1 MTLSKLLTTAVI
13 LLMAPIFAQAQ
24 IGDYEKSADIS
35 NSDQFE
41 FQVVEDQPYGRAK
54 TDYRRRNA
62 SGGTDRVTEKI
73 LDLDLF
79 VPITPPSVGKRAVII
94 MIPGGG
100 RSGCRGDEGEE
111 LSDGTRFHDPETG
124 CDAETIVEGGVVEAE
139 GQGFNHLNNAR
150 ARTFAQHGIVVASLV
165 TRYRYELGARS
176 SIAGGTNTWFRTA
189 DGIDAGGSQQ
199 VLTNLSDHLELLVT
213 DIKRSMRWLTANA
226 DDLNIDP
233 NYIFIDGGSGGA
245 KMVGLAAVTNETQLI
260 VDDPANIDVAFEQE
274 HNNWDI
280 RNSTPGL
287 KGVIMRAGDLNGV
300 FHTNLMDT
308 MSENTDSF
316 MFWTGTEDFVI
327 VSGLSAILED
337 KCEILGT
344 CSTQF
349 YSLPNVTHGGET
361 GAARFPHPIE
371 TNDQNS
377 PIHTID
383 FIVDA
388 IYRDTL
394 NQPTISISQDQTSFS
409 ESAGTA
415 QITIERTG
423 DTSPEIQVTVTAD
436 QMREVMLENGT
447 GGPRT
452 TDLITKF
459 VAKASNSD
467 GVVAYEDSSAFAYE
481 DGSRIRGQERNR
493 LNAGFLTHSGGK
505 GNGQFI
511 LISDADD
518 EYHGIDFIGRTQTIT
533 IPSGQTSVTFDVDIE
548 SDDLLED
555 NECFKVRLLNAYGAN
570 IGNSM
575 EVITILDDDSAN
587 PETNAVCGNPEF
599 VAPPP
604 IDPPVTPTI
613 SITPLTNSV
622 DEGDS
627 LTLTINSDIAVGEDI
642 VVQYRTQGINA
653 RSRDGDYQFRETT
666 ATIPAG
672 SVSVDIE
679 IETLQDTEFEGDEDF
694 TVLLEDVTVGNA
706 LLGSDPVATITII
719 DDDSVVTPS
728 ISITPLTNSVDEGD
742 SLTLT
747 INSDVVVSEDIVV
760 QYRTQGINARSRDGD
775 YQFRET
781 TATIPAGSVSVD
793 IEIETLQDTEFEGD
807 EDFAVLLEEVTV
819 GNALLSSDPVAT
831 ITIIDDDSATAN
843 ISITALSDTVDE
855 GASVTFRVNSDVTV
869 SQDVSFEYRTIVGTG
884 ANIARSRD
892 GDYQFV
898 ETTATIPAG
907 SNSVD
912 ITIATNQDTLIE
924 SDETFGL
931 RVNEVTAGNAILS
944 SNTTAIVT
952 IIDDDNATPNITVAA
967 LSDTVNEGAS
977 VTFRVSSDVTVSEDI
992 GIEYRTIVGT
1002 GPNIARSR
1010 DGDYRFVE
1018 STAVIPAGS
1027 NSVDITIATN
1037 QDNLVEGEETFGLRL
1052 NEVNAGNALLDS
1064 NTSAIVTIIDDD
1076 AAIPT
1081 ITITPAI
1088 SSIAEGSN
1096 LSLTLRSDVV
1106 VSEDIA
1112 IEYQTQGVVARS
1124 ANGDYQFRR
1133 TTAVISAGT
1142 NSSDILIETRQ
1153 DTLVE
1158 GNEDFRVDLNEVV
1171 SGTAII
1177 NPNTS
1182 ATITI
1187 IDDD

>member
-1 MTLSKLLTTAVI
+1 
-13 LLMAPIFAQAQ
+13 MAPIFAQAQ

-124 CDAETIVEGGVVEAE
+124 CDAETIVDGDVVEAE

-245 KMVGLAAVTNETQLI
+245 KMVGLAAVTNEPQLI

-481 DGSRIRGQERNR
+481 DGSRIRGRERNR

-613 SITPLTNSV
+613 SITPLNNSV

-672 SVSVDIE
+672 SVGVDIL
-679 IETLQDTEFEGDEDF
+679 IETRQDTEFEGDEDF
-694 TVLLEDVTVGNA
+694 T
-706 LLGSDPVATITII
+706 
-719 DDDSVVTPS
+719 
-728 ISITPLTNSVDEGD
+728 
-742 SLTLT
+742 
-747 INSDVVVSEDIVV
+747 
-760 QYRTQGINARSRDGD
+760 
-775 YQFRET
+775 
-781 TATIPAGSVSVD
+781 
-793 IEIETLQDTEFEGD
+793 
-807 EDFAVLLEEVTV
+807 VLLEEVTV

-855 GASVTFRVNSDVTV
+855 GASVTFRVSSDVTV

-924 SDETFGL
+924 GDETFGL

-1027 NSVDITIATN
+1027 NSVDITIA
-1037 QDNLVEGEETFGLRL
+1037 RL

-1088 SSIAEGSN
+1088 SSVAEGSN

-1133 TTAVISAGT
+1133 TTAVIPAGT

>member
-694 TVLLEDVTVGNA
+694 
-706 LLGSDPVATITII
+706 
-719 DDDSVVTPS
+719 
-728 ISITPLTNSVDEGD
+728 
-742 SLTLT
+742 
-747 INSDVVVSEDIVV
+747 
-760 QYRTQGINARSRDGD
+760 
-775 YQFRET
+775 
-781 TATIPAGSVSVD
+781 
-793 IEIETLQDTEFEGD
+793 
-807 EDFAVLLEEVTV
+807 AVLLEEVTV